1 MKKIFILICLILTL
15 ITSLS
20 AQKDELITV
29 RSGSRILDYFPV
41 QERYRYPQF
50 APGKVFFRNNTFSAF
65 KMNYSYLFGEM
76 QFIQSKDTL
85 VVVNKKDIK
94 YIKIEQDTFFYD
106 KVYME
111 LIAQKGPVM
120 VSLNEYIKLKEV
132 QKKDPYG
139 TASSGSSIQS
149 YGSLPTDGKFYKLT
163 ANEDMV
169 FQRVRDYYVSTAA
182 SGFEPYNK
190 KGVLKLFPQNEDEIK
205 SYLKSN
211 DIDFKSR
218 EDLIKLTGYIQT
230 IMK

>member
-1 MKKIFILICLILTL
+1 MKKIVILICTLLTL

-20 AQKDELITV
+20 AQKDDLITV
-29 RSGSRILDYFPV
+29 RSGSRILDYFPL

-50 APGKVFFRNNTFSAF
+50 APGKVYFRNNTFSAF
-65 KMNYSYLFGEM
+65 KMNYSYLVGEM
-76 QFIQSKDTL
+76 HFIQSKDTL

-94 YIKIEQDTFFYD
+94 YITIEQDTFFYD

-111 LIAQKGPVM
+111 LISQKGPVM

-139 TASSGSSIQS
+139 TASSGSSTQS

-190 KGVLKLFPQNEDEIK
+190 KGVFKLFPQNEDEIK

-218 EDLIKLTGYIQT
+218 EDLIKLAGYIQT